1 MAQPAEAAS
10 DPLIA
15 ALPPATDYLTYLTL
29 VEYQLTPARLPV
41 LHQVLQDETLTINI
55 GWDLVNILIPLLPH
69 SRECL
74 DDIAR
79 LGNPREVILRVS
91 EALMKLQATEDESL
105 ESDDEDANK
114 QASEQRHLPLH
125 IVQFNC
131 LLSMLSTLHSRIKTK
146 YTSRF
151 VATSLHAVLE
161 AYSEFPTTESTAAIL
176 ELLRDLSGEKRPPL
190 PPRCLS
196 EQALNRSTGDKAP
209 DPEADEHAEGDS
221 TSEAAEEKLTQRL
234 LQFGLIETL
243 KTYLLQCVDEP
254 GPAGMQWAI
263 RVQEKLDTPRADVVI
278 PTSIDQFHNIEY
290 LRERDTTL
298 GKIVALSR
306 DFGLETEMLQKIIFK
321 GESDLPPPLDFD
333 NLPNSPDEIPLERHG
348 CILLLAARCVT
359 ATLFGSGTQVQPLHL
374 YPDIVNILLNFL
386 GDYASPYTAAAEEPI
401 ALIDSILSLAAV
413 AKTSTPEDAEDEEGF
428 KTLVYGLT
436 ACSRGPA
443 QFKAFTRLGS
453 VPARAFHAYPDIQ
466 VRYNLMLEILS
477 EEESEYARLPAIQ
490 WLKEELISHS
500 ANPAETETDN
510 PFSDPESFTFL
521 FQSIYKFSS
530 PAQTSTT
537 PSAPEGITPEVWMEF
552 TQEIA
557 PIYLAKLNFYYFLC
571 KSSKLSEQLHI
582 STLQPIFD
590 ARFLDPLKSFISCL
604 SSPGVLSHVEAEMG
618 EAAVQM
624 GMSAAEVVLQIIS
637 DIERAT

>member
-1 MAQPAEAAS
+1 MAESKEGP

-55 GWDLVNILIPLLPH
+55 GWDLVNILLPLLPH

-74 DDIAR
+74 DDVAR

-91 EALMKLQATEDESL
+91 EALMKLHAAEDESQQ
-105 ESDDEDANK
+105 DEDEGTDDQ
-114 QASEQRHLPLH
+114 QAGEHQRLPLH
-125 IVQFNC
+125 IIQFNC

-151 VATSLHAVLE
+151 IATSLHAVLE
-161 AYSEFPTTESTAAIL
+161 AYTEFPTTETTAAIL
-176 ELLRDLSGEKRPPL
+176 ELLRDLSGKKRPAL

-196 EQALNRSTGDKAP
+196 EKALTRSTGDKAP

-221 TSEAAEEKLTQRL
+221 SDEAREEKLTQRF

-254 GPAGMQWAI
+254 GPSGMQWAI
-263 RVQEKLDTPRADVVI
+263 RVQEKLDTPRAKGAI
-278 PTSIDQFHNIEY
+278 PTCLDQFHNVEY

-306 DFGLETEMLQKIIFK
+306 DFGLETEVLQKIIFK
-321 GESDLPPPLDFD
+321 GENDLPPPLDFD
-333 NLPNSPDEIPLERHG
+333 NLPKSPDDIPLERHG

-359 ATLFGSGTQVQPLHL
+359 ATLFGSGALKQPLHL

-386 GDYASPYTAAAEEPI
+386 GDYASPYTAAGGEPT

-443 QFKAFTRLGS
+443 QFRSFTRLGS
-453 VPARAFHAYPDIQ
+453 IPARAFHAYPDIQ
-466 VRYNLMLEILS
+466 ARYNLILEILS
-477 EEESEYARLPAIQ
+477 EDESEYARLPALQ
-490 WLKEELISHS
+490 WLKEELIFHS
-500 ANPAETETDN
+500 AKATETETDN

-521 FQSIYKFSS
+521 FQSIYKFSN

-537 PSAPEGITPEVWMEF
+537 PAAPEGITSEVWMQF
-552 TQEIA
+552 IQEIA
-557 PIYLAKLNFYYFLC
+557 PMYLAKLNLYYFLC
-571 KSSKLSEQLHI
+571 KSPKLAEQLHI

-590 ARFLDPLKSFISCL
+590 GRFLDPLKSFITCL
-604 SSPGVLSHVEAEMG
+604 SNPAVLSHVEAEMG

-624 GMSAAEVVLQIIS
+624 GKSAAEVVLQIIS

>member
-1 MAQPAEAAS
+1 MAQATEAS

-41 LHQVLQDETLTINI
+41 LHRVLQDETLTINI

-91 EALMKLQATEDESL
+91 EALMKLQATEDDSL
-105 ESDDEDANK
+105 ESEDEDENK
-114 QASEQRHLPLH
+114 QTSEQRHLPLH

-161 AYSEFPTTESTAAIL
+161 AYSEFPTTETTAAIL

-221 TSEAAEEKLTQRL
+221 TNEATEEKLTQRL

-263 RVQEKLDTPRADVVI
+263 RVQEKLDTPRADVGI
-278 PTSIDQFHNIEY
+278 PTCIDQFHNVEY

-298 GKIVALSR
+298 GKIVVSNDLFSVLFAIFHPPNIIAR
-306 DFGLETEMLQKIIFK
+306 PYRET
-321 GESDLPPPLDFD
+321 
-333 NLPNSPDEIPLERHG
+333 
-348 CILLLAARCVT
+348 LA
-359 ATLFGSGTQVQPLHL
+359 
-374 YPDIVNILLNFL
+374 
-386 GDYASPYTAAAEEPI
+386 
-401 ALIDSILSLAAV
+401 
-413 AKTSTPEDAEDEEGF
+413 
-428 KTLVYGLT
+428 
-436 ACSRGPA
+436 
-443 QFKAFTRLGS
+443 
-453 VPARAFHAYPDIQ
+453 
-466 VRYNLMLEILS
+466 
-477 EEESEYARLPAIQ
+477 
-490 WLKEELISHS
+490 
-500 ANPAETETDN
+500 
-510 PFSDPESFTFL
+510 
-521 FQSIYKFSS
+521 
-530 PAQTSTT
+530 
-537 PSAPEGITPEVWMEF
+537 
-552 TQEIA
+552 
-557 PIYLAKLNFYYFLC
+557 
-571 KSSKLSEQLHI
+571 
-582 STLQPIFD
+582 
-590 ARFLDPLKSFISCL
+590 
-604 SSPGVLSHVEAEMG
+604 
-618 EAAVQM
+618 
-624 GMSAAEVVLQIIS
+624 
-637 DIERAT
+637 